1 MLEETGA
8 PSHWHAAL
16 NLLESE
22 SETEKQR
29 ERERMLLFVMH
40 IIVSCHHGGNWNR
53 YDKT

>member
-16 NLLESE
+16 RARE
-22 SETEKQR
+22 R

-40 IIVSCHHGGNWNR
+40 IIVSCHHGRNWNR